1 MHAAQKM
8 QEKKEEEESVLKR
21 RANAFYSDLFG
32 RSAAYDNQEAMLS
45 ARRGKNRTSHEEH
58 LIVHQDW
65 SDCRTE
71 LLPGARKGQDAT
83 PQVRRSEELH
93 QARIFGEENGSWKSP
108 SKLEAVSHDNS
119 EKIKY
124 SDGMSTRQLQQGH
137 LKATLQSDDFYKNAS
152 NIKEWE
158 VIELHVS
165 GLPHDA
171 DDVPTPFR
179 RYCHSPKC
187 QGIAWRTASLH
198 LRTAQLHDEE
208 RRVHETKVDKT
219 WLVDTQFLHVSLTF
233 ATPGFSNFSFPGKC
247 KSNPRNNVFG
257 RLASVSLQTHVNLM
271 QWISEAFPLGPNG
284 SVRPSLAPFA
294 S

>member
-1 MHAAQKM
+1 M
-8 QEKKEEEESVLKR
+8 QCNV
-21 RANAFYSDLFG
+21 G
-32 RSAAYDNQEAMLS
+32 
-45 ARRGKNRTSHEEH
+45 
-58 LIVHQDW
+58 
-65 SDCRTE
+65 
-71 LLPGARKGQDAT
+71 
-83 PQVRRSEELH
+83 
-93 QARIFGEENGSWKSP
+93 
-108 SKLEAVSHDNS
+108 
-119 EKIKY
+119 
-124 SDGMSTRQLQQGH
+124 QGH

-158 VIELHVS
+158 AFHAAQCSSTFCLVHVQTQPFMGSSGLSTTNRVILLAVASGSARTEISWSLLTPSAKKLDKGQTQSSNPAILQVIELHVS

-171 DDVPTPFR
+171 DDMPTPFR